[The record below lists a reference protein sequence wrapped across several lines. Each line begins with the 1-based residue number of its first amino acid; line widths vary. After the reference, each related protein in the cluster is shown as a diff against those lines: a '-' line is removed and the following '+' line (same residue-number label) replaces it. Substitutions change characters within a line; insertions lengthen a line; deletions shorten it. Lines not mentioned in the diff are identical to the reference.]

1 MFKNFLIITLR
12 NFKRHKGYAFI
23 NIAGLAIGIACCILI
38 MLYIQ
43 YELSFDKYHDKA
55 DRIYLLKRHGNFGGK
70 EHTSSSNNALS
81 AGFIKQDFPEVEDTV
96 RIGFMPNPAVLCE
109 EKKFYESRVLYAD
122 DSFFEFFTYPMT
134 KGDPKSALQAPFS
147 VVITEEI
154 AKRYFGEKSPM
165 GKFLR
170 FNNQDNFT
178 VTGVIKNVPRNS
190 HLLFDMLCSFQT
202 LYSKNPKGHAFLDD
216 FTSNTFRTYIL
227 LKKGIDPST
236 LEGKFPDFIKKYGGR
251 KLKIFGISME
261 YFLKPLTDIHLHTP
275 LSGGKTG
282 IGKIL
287 YIYIFALIAGIILII
302 ACINFTNLAT
312 ARSAKRA
319 QEVGMRKVLGAQKS
333 ELVRQFL
340 FESFFYSFISLP
352 LALGLAEFTLPTMSS
367 IAGYE
372 LTIDFSKTLW
382 LFPALLGIA
391 VFVGLIAGSYPAFFL
406 AAFQPARVL
415 KGSTKTGAGNSF
427 FRGVLVVMQFSI
439 SVSLIIGTII
449 ITRQLDYMKNKNPG
463 FEKEQ
468 VIVLP
473 FRDEELRKSLATIKN
488 ELKVYSDIVNVSV
501 SSDIPGQYP
510 QYNQKLPEGFS
521 RDQSQLMYD
530 LVVDEDFIPTLGLEI
545 IAGRNFS
552 TEFGAD
558 QKASVII
565 NETAA
570 KEFGWENPLGKK
582 IGGYRGI
589 KTVIGVVR
597 DYHQIP
603 ITQEIKPLYIR
614 FDPDDVYNPYRMLS
628 IRIAPGS
635 VSRAMKYIE
644 KTWNKIYPIHPFDY
658 FFLDES
664 FNDQFKETERIREL
678 ISYFAGLAIFI
689 ACLGL
694 FGLASFVA
702 EQRTKEIGIRKVLG
716 ASTSGIVF
724 MISRELTK
732 MIVLA
737 NVVAWPVAYFVM
749 RNWLQTF
756 PYRENISFLIFIFS
770 GIIVLFIG
778 LATISFQSIKAGL
791 ANPVDT
797 LKYE

>member
-1 MFKNFLIITLR
+1 MFKNYLIIALR

-38 MLYIQ
+38 VLYIQ

-55 DRIYLLKRHGNFGGK
+55 DRIYLLKRHGSFGGK

-81 AGFIKQDFPEVEDTV
+81 AGFIKKDFPEVEDTV

-122 DSFFEFFTYPMT
+122 DSFFDIFTYPMT

-147 VVITEEI
+147 VVITEKI
-154 AKRYFGEKSPM
+154 AEKYFGEKDPIGRS
-165 GKFLR
+165 LR

-202 LYSKNPKGHAFLDD
+202 LYSKYPKGHAFLNHFD
-216 FTSNTFRTYIL
+216 SNTFRTYIL
-227 LKKGIDPST
+227 LKKDTDSST
-236 LEGKFPDFIKKYGGR
+236 LEGKFPEFIKKYGGI
-251 KLKIFGISME
+251 KLKILGISIE
-261 YFLKPLTDIHLHTP
+261 YFLMPLADIQLHTP

-282 IGKIL
+282 IGTIL

-302 ACINFTNLAT
+302 ACINFMNLTT

-372 LTIDFSKTLW
+372 LSIDFSKMLR
-382 LFPALLGIA
+382 LFPALLGVA

-415 KGSTKTGAGNSF
+415 KGSAKTGAGNSF
-427 FRGVLVVMQFSI
+427 FRSVLVVMQFSI
-439 SVSLIIGTII
+439 SVALIIGTII

-463 FEKEQ
+463 FDKEQ
-468 VIVLP
+468 VVILP
-473 FRDEELRKSLATIKN
+473 FRDEELRKSLVTIKN
-488 ELKVYSDIVNVSV
+488 ELKVHSDIVNVAV

-530 LVVDEDFIPTLGLEI
+530 LVVDEDFIPTLGMEI
-545 IAGRNFS
+545 IEGRNFS
-552 TEFGAD
+552 KEFGAD
-558 QKASVII
+558 QKASAII

-678 ISYFAGLAIFI
+678 ISHFAGLAIFI

-724 MISRELTK
+724 MISREFTK

-737 NVVAWPVAYFVM
+737 NAIAWPVAYFVM

-756 PYRENISFLIFIFS
+756 PYRENISVLIFIFS

-791 ANPVDT
+791 ANPVDS